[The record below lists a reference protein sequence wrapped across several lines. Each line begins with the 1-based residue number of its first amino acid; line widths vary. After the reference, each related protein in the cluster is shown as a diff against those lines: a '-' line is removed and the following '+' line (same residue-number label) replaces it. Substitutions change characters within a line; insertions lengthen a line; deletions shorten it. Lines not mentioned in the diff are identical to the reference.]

1 MNGDKLAIRQ
11 VVDRRCVLAGA
22 VASLSTPAW
31 AESCRVGP
39 PQHERGPN
47 VWLDMDQV
55 EIDAAY
61 DQDQYAPL
69 AGQIRHRFAVNSD
82 QARKRLG
89 EPIRLSYGDS
99 KNEYIDLYR
108 TSRPRAP
115 LFVFLHGGAWLGGR
129 ARDNAFAAELFVDAG
144 AHFAVVDF
152 IQIAEAQGDLSI
164 MADQVQRAIGFV
176 YRHADDFGGDRSRL
190 FVGGFSSGAHLAGV
204 ALTTDWRQKK
214 LGLPRDLI
222 KGGLCMSGLYDMK
235 PVRISKRSSYINFSD
250 ELEAA
255 MSSIRH
261 LDALTAPVIVTTG
274 TNETPE
280 FQRQNTAFAEA
291 LDRHGKLSELVIANG
306 YNHFEM
312 GESLSNPYGPN
323 GRSAL
328 KLLNL

>member
-1 MNGDKLAIRQ
+1 
-11 VVDRRCVLAGA
+11 
-22 VASLSTPAW
+22 
-31 AESCRVGP
+31 
-39 PQHERGPN
+39 
-47 VWLDMDQV
+47 
-55 EIDAAY
+55 
-61 DQDQYAPL
+61 
-69 AGQIRHRFAVNSD
+69 
-82 QARKRLG
+82 
-89 EPIRLSYGDS
+89 
-99 KNEYIDLYR
+99 
-108 TSRPRAP
+108 
-115 LFVFLHGGAWLGGR
+115 
-129 ARDNAFAAELFVDAG
+129 
-144 AHFAVVDF
+144 VDF

-204 ALTTDWRQKK
+204 ALTTDWRQRH
-214 LGLPRDLI
+214 GLPRDLI